1 MIGVPELVLEWA
13 PALTADRPKK
23 DPSAVQPGSETTASD
38 TTRRAPDADL
48 AELCRSGDK
57 LGYERL
63 YQLHGARM
71 KSIAWNMLR
80 NHQDAENARQDT
92 FVKVHRSIHTY
103 KGVYAQTP
111 DFSGTSAKPSLARV
125 YVKQLFPDRRE
136 SRPKAT
142 IKTGQKCTG
151 NRAGL

>member
-38 TTRRAPDADL
+38 TTRRASDADL

-80 NHQDAENARQDT
+80 NHQDAEDAVQDT

-103 KGVYAQTP
+103 KGA
-111 DFSGTSAKPSLARV
+111 
-125 YVKQLFPDRRE
+125 
-136 SRPKAT
+136 
-142 IKTGQKCTG
+142 
-151 NRAGL
+151 